1 MDRAYL
7 YATVAALL
15 AFLLSLLLRE
25 VRLRAGEDAPD
36 DQSAVAAATFRRNVV
51 SSAVGS
57 SGPNSRVFQ
66 ARGAR

>member
-36 DQSAVAAATFRRNVV
+36 DQSAVAAATL
-51 SSAVGS
+51 SAA
-57 SGPNSRVFQ
+57 
-66 ARGAR
+66 ARTR